1 MEQPGA
7 CVLASFLVPPERAA
21 PDIRI
26 GEQTP
31 YRLGGCMHFGLS
43 TEQQEIRE
51 RAAEFADREVAPHA
65 AELDRE
71 DRVPFET
78 LEKLSEMGFMG
89 LCVPEEYG
97 GAGSDFVSY
106 VLMLE
111 EISRADAGVGVTLAV
126 HTSAG
131 TLPIVMYGDE
141 DQKARWV
148 PDLARGEKIGCF
160 ALTEPTTGSDAA
172 AIQTSAERVDGGY
185 RISGHKQWV
194 TNGRVAGTM
203 VVFARADGGAQE
215 GVTAFVVGMDAEG
228 ISFGKH
234 ARKMGVIS
242 ATTDDVLLDDVFV
255 PEEDR
260 LGVEGKGLGV
270 ALGTLDTG
278 RIGIAA
284 QAVGIAEAAFR
295 YAADYAVERTTFGKP
310 IAEHQAVAFKLAD
323 MQTKIRAARL
333 LVYEAAW
340 MKDRGMRVTEAGAR
354 AKLYA
359 SQVANEVTYDA
370 VQVLGGYGYMKDHP
384 VERHYRDARVTEIYE
399 GTSEI
404 QRLVISRGILKERAE
419 SPGGVEGPGQS
430 SGKKIGDRARKEREG
445 DG

>member
-1 MEQPGA
+1 
-7 CVLASFLVPPERAA
+7 VLAIVISTNPQTPEESMNFELTDEQREIGERA
-21 PDIRI
+21 R
-26 GEQTP
+26 
-31 YRLGGCMHFGLS
+31 R
-43 TEQQEIRE
+43 
-51 RAAEFADREVAPHA
+51 FADQEVEPHA

-78 LEKLSEMGFMG
+78 LEKLADAGFMG

-97 GAGSDFVSY
+97 GAGMDFLSY
-106 VLMLE
+106 CLLIE

-131 TLPIVMYGDE
+131 TLPIVMFGTE
-141 DQKARWV
+141 KQKAQWV
-148 PDLARGEKIGCF
+148 PPLARAERIGCF
-160 ALTEPTTGSDAA
+160 ALTEPETGSDAS
-172 AIQTSAERVDGGY
+172 AIRTRAEKIEGGY

-194 TNGRVAGTM
+194 TNGRIAGTM
-203 VVFARADGGAQE
+203 ILFARTEGGAKE
-215 GVTAFVVGMDAEG
+215 GVTAFIVPTDAEG

-234 ARKMGVIS
+234 AEKMGVIS
-242 ATTDDVLLDDVFV
+242 ATTDDVLFDNVFV

-260 LGVEGKGLGV
+260 LGEEGRGLRV

-295 YAADYAVERTTFGKP
+295 YASQYAAGRTTFGKP
-310 IAEHQAVAFKLAD
+310 IAEHQAIAFKLAD

-340 MKDRGMRVTEAGAR
+340 MKDQKMPHGEAGAR

-359 SQVANEVTYDA
+359 SQVANEVAYEA
-370 VQVLGGYGYMKDHP
+370 VQVLGGRGYMKNHP
-384 VERHYRDARVTEIYE
+384 VERYYRDARVTEIYE

-404 QRLVISRGILKERAE
+404 QRLVISRAILEEHAE
-419 SPGGVEGPGQS
+419 APGGVES
-430 SGKKIGDRARKEREG
+430 SRPVVG
-445 DG
+445 

>member
-1 MEQPGA
+1 MN
-7 CVLASFLVPPERAA
+7 FR
-21 PDIRI
+21 
-26 GEQTP
+26 
-31 YRLGGCMHFGLS
+31 LS
-43 TEQQEIRE
+43 TEQQEIRD
-51 RAAEFADREVAPHA
+51 RAAEFADRVVAPYA

-97 GAGSDFVSY
+97 GAGADFLSY
-106 VLMLE
+106 ALLIE

-131 TLPIVMYGDE
+131 TLPIVMYGDA

-148 PDLARGEKIGCF
+148 PDLAQGNKIGSF
-160 ALTEPTTGSDAA
+160 ALTEPTTGSDAS
-172 AIQTSAERVDGGY
+172 AIQTTAERVEGGY
-185 RISGHKQWV
+185 RLSGHKQWV
-194 TNGRVAGTM
+194 TNGRVAGSM
-203 VVFARADGGAQE
+203 ISFARAPE
-215 GVTAFVVGMDAEG
+215 GVTAFVVSMDTEG
-228 ISFGKH
+228 VSFGKH
-234 ARKMGVIS
+234 AQKMGVIS
-242 ATTDDVLLDDVFV
+242 ATTDDVLLDNVFV

-260 LGVEGKGLGV
+260 LLPEGKGLSV
-270 ALGTLDTG
+270 ALGTLDFG

-284 QAVGIAEAAFR
+284 QALGIAEAAFR
-295 YAADYAVERTTFGKP
+295 YASDYAAERTTFGKP
-310 IAEHQAVAFKLAD
+310 IAEHQAIAFKLAD
-323 MQTKIRAARL
+323 MQTRIRAARL
-333 LVYEAAW
+333 LTHEAAW

-370 VQVLGGYGYMKDHP
+370 VQILGGYGYMKDHP

-419 SPGGVEGPGQS
+419 SPGGVEGSRPVVG
-430 SGKKIGDRARKEREG
+430 
-445 DG
+445 

>member
-1 MEQPGA
+1 VNFE
-7 CVLASFLVPPERAA
+7 
-21 PDIRI
+21 
-26 GEQTP
+26 
-31 YRLGGCMHFGLS
+31 LS
-43 TEQQEIRE
+43 AEQQEIHE
-51 RAAEFADREVAPHA
+51 RAAEFADRELAPYA
-65 AELDRE
+65 ADLDRE

-97 GAGSDFVSY
+97 GAGADFLSY
-106 VLMLE
+106 VLLIE

-148 PDLARGEKIGCF
+148 PDLAQGNKVGSF
-160 ALTEPTTGSDAA
+160 ALTEPTTGSDAS
-172 AIQTSAERVDGGY
+172 AIQTTAERVEGGY
-185 RISGHKQWV
+185 RLSGHKQWV
-194 TNGRVAGTM
+194 TNGRVAGSM
-203 VVFARADGGAQE
+203 ISFARAPE
-215 GVTAFVVGMDAEG
+215 GVTAFVVSMDAEG
-228 ISFGKH
+228 VSFGKH
-234 ARKMGVIS
+234 AQKMGVIS
-242 ATTDDVLLDDVFV
+242 ATTDDVLLDNVFV

-260 LGVEGKGLGV
+260 LLPEGKGLSV
-270 ALGTLDTG
+270 ALGTLDFG

-284 QAVGIAEAAFR
+284 QALGIAEAAFR
-295 YAADYAVERTTFGKP
+295 YASDYAAERTTFGKP
-310 IAEHQAVAFKLAD
+310 IAEHQAIAFKLAD
-323 MQTKIRAARL
+323 MQTKLRAARL
-333 LVYEAAW
+333 LTQEAAW
-340 MKDRGMRVTEAGAR
+340 MKDRGLRVTEAGAR

-370 VQVLGGYGYMKDHP
+370 VQILGGYGYMKDHP

-419 SPGGVEGPGQS
+419 SPGGVEGSRPVVG
-430 SGKKIGDRARKEREG
+430 
-445 DG
+445 